1 MEKEE
6 QIFRKRVQELADICF
21 CRDVPAN
28 TDFLTL
34 NEQTIFQSISGSLPP
49 VRFVL
54 SGGLALSERK
64 VVCFL
69 PSYEEELRDPP
80 FECLNIAPVNKK
92 FAEEL
97 SHRDFL
103 GAVMSLGVERSMIG
117 DIFLKEGEAY
127 VFVMK
132 KMSRYLAETLS
143 SVRHTTVRV
152 SVCQDVNECLK
163 PEFEEICGTVSS
175 IRLDS
180 IVALCGRLSRTK
192 AAAYIEGEKVSVNG
206 QLAAVPSRTVK
217 EGESLSIRGVGKFLF
232 SSAGGQTKKGR
243 TVVTLL
249 KYK

>member
-6 QIFRKRVQELADICF
+6 QLFRKRVQELAEICF

-34 NEQTIFQSISGSLPP
+34 NEQTIFQSISGGLPP

-69 PSYEEELRDPP
+69 PSYEEELWDPP

-92 FAEEL
+92 FAEGL

-103 GAVMSLGVERSMIG
+103 GAVMSLGIERSMIG
-117 DIFLKEGEAY
+117 DIFLQEGEAY

-132 KMSRYLAETLS
+132 KMSRYLAETLT

-152 SVCQDVNECLK
+152 SVCRDVDECLK

-192 AAAYIEGEKVSVNG
+192 AAAYIEGGKVSVNG
-206 QLAAVPSRTVK
+206 QPALAPSRTVK
-217 EGESLSIRGVGKFLF
+217 EGELLSIRGVGKFLF
-232 SSAGGQTKKGR
+232 SGAGGQTKKGR
-243 TVVTLL
+243 TVVALL